1 MIEGGVYQIAPLNW
15 LYIEC
20 ARKSARITEQNK
32 SIDVNTRQKSC
43 WIENSCLNHIGDVAI
58 IVVFSR
64 CIVFVCSVLFW
75 SHFYISILLSPPF
88 VVDIFRDVCC
98 VQVRR
103 IMGSLH
109 LFVLDREKRKSAECD
124 LSNYYVETMGI
135 HDGWSLQ
142 VLSQTQHNQTSMCGQ
157 NHTVNITLPRLSWWV
172 AQSPTWSDQSVWP
185 FFSTMTV
192 TNTIMNNT
200 STQSQSDEQDQ
211 P

>member
-1 MIEGGVYQIAPLNW
+1 MFYLPHIIYEMAEGKKVEINYRNLNLYDRGGVYQIAPLNW

-75 SHFYISILLSPPF
+75 SHFYISILLSPLF
-88 VVDIFRDVCC
+88 VFDIFCDISC

-103 IMGSLH
+103 ILGSLH

-142 VLSQTQHNQTSMCGQ
+142 VF
-157 NHTVNITLPRLSWWV
+157 I
-172 AQSPTWSDQSVWP
+172 
-185 FFSTMTV
+185 
-192 TNTIMNNT
+192 TNTT
-200 STQSQSDEQDQ
+200 
-211 P
+211 